1 MSPRKTSVRI
11 QRALRRAGRLAA
23 LVVALAAAGLSPA
36 ARAETLAFVG
46 ATVHPV
52 SGPPIAGATLLVD
65 GDRITA
71 VGAGVAVPEDAR
83 VIDLSGLDL
92 YPGFVH
98 PQTDLGLVE
107 IGSVRGTDD
116 TTEIGKVNSNLRAEV
131 AFNADSFRLPPTV
144 AGGVLTAHVVP
155 DGGLF
160 SGSSAVLRLDG
171 WNWRDMTI
179 EAPVGM
185 HLRWPATRE
194 RHWRQPPEDD
204 EAAAKRRKEALEL
217 IEDTLEQ
224 ARTYGGALD
233 AARAGRAPKPDLDPR
248 LEALVPVVRGE
259 LALYVHADTESQIE
273 AALDWLR
280 DWAAPHGV
288 TRAVLVAGYD
298 VARLADRVAAAGI
311 PVILDT
317 IHRLP
322 LRDWEPYDAPFTA
335 AARLHEAGVTF
346 AIAAG
351 GAGAGG
357 ENARNLPFEAATA
370 VAYGLSRDVALAS
383 ITLTAAEILGVGDR
397 LGSLD
402 PGKEAT
408 FFAVDGDP
416 LEIRSHIERVWI
428 AGREIDLSNDRQRRL
443 YEKYKRRPAPMEEKP
458 GGNLARPSG
467 GFLLH

>member
-1 MSPRKTSVRI
+1 MIRRPARS
-11 QRALRRAGRLAA
+11 ALL
-23 LVVALAAAGLSPA
+23 ALALFLIGLAPA
-36 ARAETLAFVG
+36 AHASIFAFVG

-71 VGAGVAVPEDAR
+71 VGADVSVPQDAR
-83 VIDLSGLDL
+83 VIDLSGLEL

-107 IGSVRGTDD
+107 IGSVPGTVD
-116 TTEIGKVNSNLRAEV
+116 TTEIGEINSNLRAEV
-131 AFNADSFRLPPTV
+131 AFNADSIRLPPTV
-144 AGGVLTAHVVP
+144 AGGVLTVHVVP

-160 SGSSAVLRLDG
+160 SGSSALMRLDG

-179 EAPVGM
+179 AAPVGM
-185 HLRWPATRE
+185 HLRWPRIRE
-194 RHWRQPPEDD
+194 RHWRRPPETD
-204 EAAAKRRKEALEL
+204 EAAAKRRKKELDL
-217 IEDTLEQ
+217 IEETLER
-224 ARTYGGALD
+224 ARTYARALD
-233 AARAGRAPKPDLDPR
+233 AAEAGRAPRPDLDPR
-248 LEALVPVVRGE
+248 LAALVPVVRGE
-259 LALYVHADTESQIE
+259 IPLDVHADTYGQIV

-280 DWAAPHGV
+280 DWAAPRGLGK
-288 TRAVLVAGYD
+288 AVLVAGYD
-298 VARLADRVAAAGI
+298 VARLADRVAAAGL

-317 IHRLP
+317 VHRLP

-335 AARLHEAGVTF
+335 AARLNEAGVTF

-351 GAGAGG
+351 GAGADS

-370 VAYGLSRDVALAS
+370 VAYGLPRDVALAS
-383 ITLTAAEILGVGDR
+383 ITLTAARILGVGDR
-397 LGSLD
+397 LGSLE

-416 LEIRSHIERVWI
+416 LEIRSHVERVWI

-443 YEKYKRRPAPMEEKP
+443 YEKYKGRPAPAP
-458 GGNLARPSG
+458 GNR
-467 GFLLH
+467 